1 MRALDVRHAR
11 LDEEPGEKER
21 GVSPIKG
28 IALKIAATFVFVV
41 MGVLVKWLGET
52 VPTGQ
57 VVFARSFFAFLPL
70 FLFLAWRRE
79 FVASFRVTRP
89 GLHALRVVAGS
100 CGMLFSFA
108 ALIFIPLTDQVA
120 IGYAMPIFAVI
131 FAAFILGEAVRV
143 YRWSAVAVGLVG
155 VAVILW
161 PHLAAMAARVAD
173 EAATGA
179 ALALAAA
186 VASALATICVR
197 LLTKTEST
205 GSIII
210 YFTIGTTILG
220 LLTLPI
226 GWVMPSALEAAALIA
241 VGVLGGCGQI
251 LHTLS
256 YRHGDASLIA
266 PFEYASLLWA
276 VALGFLIFG
285 DAPTVNVLVGAAIV
299 VAAGLFVIWREH
311 QLGLAREREQ
321 EVAKT

>member
-1 MRALDVRHAR
+1 M
-11 LDEEPGEKER
+11 
-21 GVSPIKG
+21 SPIKG
-28 IALKIAATFVFVV
+28 IALKVAATLVFVV

-52 VPTGQ
+52 IPTGQ
-57 VVFARSFFAFLPL
+57 LVFARSFFAFLPL
-70 FLFLAWRRE
+70 FIFLAWRRE
-79 FVASFRVTRP
+79 LVSSFHVTRP
-89 GLHALRVVAGS
+89 GLHAVRVLAGS
-100 CGMLFSFA
+100 CGMLLSFA
-108 ALIFIPLTDQVA
+108 ALAFIPLTDQVA
-120 IGYAMPIFAVI
+120 IGYAMPIFAVL
-131 FAAFILGEAVRV
+131 FAAVILGEVVRI

-161 PHLAAMAARVAD
+161 PHLDAMMGRVAD
-173 EAATGA
+173 EAAMGA

-186 VASALATICVR
+186 VTSALATICVR

-220 LLTLPI
+220 LFTLPI
-226 GWVMPSALEAAALIA
+226 GWVMPSVIEAAALIA
-241 VGVLGGCGQI
+241 IGILGGCGQI

-285 DAPTVNVLVGAAIV
+285 DTPTMNVLIGAAIV
-299 VAAGLFVIWREH
+299 IAAGLFVIWREH
-311 QLGLAREREQ
+311 QLGITRHREQ